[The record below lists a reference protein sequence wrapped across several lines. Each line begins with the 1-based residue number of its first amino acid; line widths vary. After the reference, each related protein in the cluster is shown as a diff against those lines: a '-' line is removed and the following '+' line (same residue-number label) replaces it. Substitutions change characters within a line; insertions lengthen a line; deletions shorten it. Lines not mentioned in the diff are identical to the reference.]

1 MERSEEERIKR
12 NTSRMNMWS
21 VLMITLVFLIIVL
34 ILTNPSMVESWIKKT
49 GALLI
54 KGEDIKQVQEVQ
66 VERVPRPMPVV
77 EDYFSKGW
85 DFRARN
91 VEEQVI
97 VVTTSEETFESK
109 LFKIASA
116 INLCAHLGFAPPL
129 ILVDSN
135 RTTDTVIPD
144 TYRDIPELVQDIFP
158 KLKVLSVPKPD
169 LFVKTFFT
177 NAMILEGKM
186 RRESTEST
194 DFGEF
199 PKIDS
204 STIVMTGS
212 WESWEYVDDY
222 RSAVFDQLEFHPVIY
237 HHCRKTYPVLFDR
250 RIPTRGIF
258 LGDVKSL
265 KKEVVKNFVSK
276 NPIDKEKIVVFLPE
290 QPSDEGIL
298 KEIFGEGYDSKI
310 LVVVGECKHVQ
321 IYLGVFCRELL
332 VDLTNLGWWV
342 GFHALFRGRIV
353 HYVTGDVS
361 ESNPLFVHYNHPG
374 FRK

>member
-1 MERSEEERIKR
+1 MDRDQEERVKR
-12 NTSRMNMWS
+12 NSSRINMWS
-21 VLMITLVFLIIVL
+21 LLMITLVFLIIVL
-34 ILTNPSMVESWIKKT
+34 ILTNPSMVESLIKKS

-54 KGEDIKQVQEVQ
+54 KGEDVKQVQEVQ
-66 VERVPRPMPVV
+66 VERIPRPMPVV

-91 VEEQVI
+91 IEEQVI
-97 VVTTSEETFESK
+97 VSTSNDETFESK
-109 LFKIASA
+109 LFKIASG

-129 ILVDSN
+129 VLVDSN
-135 RTTDTVIPD
+135 RTTDTEIPD
-144 TYRDIPELVQDIFP
+144 TYRDIPELLQDIFP

-169 LFVKTFFT
+169 LFIKTFFT

-186 RRESTEST
+186 RRESTEAS

-199 PKIDS
+199 PKIDA
-204 STIVMTGS
+204 STIILTGH

-258 LGDVKSL
+258 LGDIDSL
-265 KKEVVKNFVSK
+265 NPEEIKKFVSR
-276 NPIDKEKIVVFLPE
+276 NSIDNERIVVFLPE
-290 QPSDEGIL
+290 QPKDEGIL
-298 KEIFGEGYDSKI
+298 KEIFGEGYESKV

-332 VDLTNLGWWV
+332 IDLTNFGWWV
-342 GFHALFRGRIV
+342 GFHAFFRGRV
-353 HYVTGDVS
+353 VYYTGS
-361 ESNPLFVHYNHPG
+361 TESISLIEHYNHPS

>member
-1 MERSEEERIKR
+1 MDRDQEERVKR
-12 NTSRMNMWS
+12 NSSRINMWS
-21 VLMITLVFLIIVL
+21 LLMITLVFLIIVL
-34 ILTNPSMVESWIKKT
+34 ILTNPSMVESLIKKS

-54 KGEDIKQVQEVQ
+54 KGEDVKQVQEVQ
-66 VERVPRPMPVV
+66 VERIPRPMPVV

-91 VEEQVI
+91 IEEQVI
-97 VVTTSEETFESK
+97 VSTSNDETFESK
-109 LFKIASA
+109 LFKIASG

-129 ILVDSN
+129 VLVDSN
-135 RTTDTVIPD
+135 RTTDTEIPD
-144 TYRDIPELVQDIFP
+144 TYRDIPELLQDIFP

-169 LFVKTFFT
+169 LFIKTFFT

-186 RRESTEST
+186 RRESTEAS

-199 PKIDS
+199 PKIDA
-204 STIVMTGS
+204 STIILTGH

-258 LGDVKSL
+258 LGDINSL
-265 KKEVVKNFVSK
+265 NPEEIKKFVSR
-276 NPIDKEKIVVFLPE
+276 NSIDNERIVVFLPE
-290 QPSDEGIL
+290 QPKDEGIL
-298 KEIFGEGYDSKI
+298 KEIFGEGYESKV

-332 VDLTNLGWWV
+332 IDLTNFGWWV
-342 GFHALFRGRIV
+342 GFHAFFRGRV
-353 HYVTGDVS
+353 VYYTGS
-361 ESNPLFVHYNHPG
+361 TESISLIEHYNHPS